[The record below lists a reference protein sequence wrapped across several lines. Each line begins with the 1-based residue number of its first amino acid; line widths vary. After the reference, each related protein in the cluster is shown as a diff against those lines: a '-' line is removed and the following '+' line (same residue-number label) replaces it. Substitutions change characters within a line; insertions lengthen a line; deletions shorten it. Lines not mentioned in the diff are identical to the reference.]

1 MPVGKRAVEDRLKRV
16 ADPWRGPE
24 LAGFTATFQ
33 GSIVM
38 RWLTI
43 VALLMGAALLA
54 FVIQQAHLATTW
66 EYLMLLGW
74 WGLAAIVLVAIA
86 GLAFEAASW
95 LLTFAAVPPTLR
107 WWRRVSRVLLVGSAI
122 ELLSPL
128 AALGGDSAKAI
139 MLRYRYG
146 ISLGD
151 ATASLVLSR
160 TTDIASLVL
169 FNALGLALMI
179 HADHLPI
186 AVQRSAAAGLALLL
200 LLGIIFF
207 VAQWQ
212 HPVARAKRWIAKRA
226 FAQSR
231 AGVAI
236 TGALETVAEVEDRLV
251 AFYLSHPKRLVLS
264 TAASFAEWLSGAYLI
279 YLALGFFGTP
289 VTLGDAIIIES
300 VVVLVRATLF
310 FVPASIGTQ
319 DGAIVFMCATMT
331 GSPSAG
337 LALAAVHRA
346 RDLLMIAVGLSLGA
360 ASWNGARNMFSAT
373 AESRR

>member
-1 MPVGKRAVEDRLKRV
+1 MAHRLAPLSCRKSR
-16 ADPWRGPE
+16 PSKLG
-24 LAGFTATFQ
+24 GFTATLQ
-33 GSIVM
+33 RSTVM

-43 VALLMGAALLA
+43 VALLMGAALLR

-169 FNALGLALMI
+169 FNALGLALMLR
-179 HADHLPI
+179 ADHLPI

-212 HPVARAKRWIAKRA
+212 HPVARAKRWIAKQA

-231 AGVAI
+231 AGRAI
-236 TGALETVAEVEDRLV
+236 AGALETVADVEDRLV
-251 AFYLSHPKRLVLS
+251 AFYLLHPKRLVLS

-360 ASWNGARNMFSAT
+360 SSLNGARNMLSVM